1 MSINDIRDSLV
12 MCKKILSRPD
22 GEVPTIIREVMRR
35 LEEMIEHWD
44 NALATEIKAAVD
56 ETAKQKEVE

>member
-1 MSINDIRDSLV
+1 

-44 NALATEIKAAVD
+44 NALATEIKTAVD
-56 ETAKQKEVE
+56 ETAKQKEAE

>member
-1 MSINDIRDSLV
+1 
-12 MCKKILSRPD
+12 MCKRILSRPD

-56 ETAKQKEVE
+56 ETAKQKEAE